1 MKDFEKAI
9 WFDDNVSRVQVL
21 TMDHSGDLLICFRD
35 RHASMTFTLQPLDAE
50 LFASNIIAA
59 ARSSQIK
66 SAA

>member
-1 MKDFEKAI
+1 MKNFENSI

-21 TMDHSGDLLICFRD
+21 TMDHSGELLICFTD
-35 RHASMTFTLQPLDAE
+35 RHASMRFAMQPLDAE
-50 LFASNIIAA
+50 LFASNILAA

>member
-21 TMDHSGDLLICFRD
+21 TMDHSGDLLICFTD
-35 RHASMTFTLQPLDAE
+35 RHASMSFTLQPIDAE
-50 LFASNIIAA
+50 LFAANILAA